1 MTRYGRVRAYRT
13 RCDTLPAMMAAALE
27 GVTHRFGARTALSRI
42 TLSLEPG
49 TAVGLLGPNG
59 AGKTTA
65 LRLLLGFTT
74 PTEGQVR
81 LRGIDPREPE
91 ARRGVGYLPERL
103 AVPARATLRGF
114 LRLHADLAGVPSHE
128 RDDQVRDVMEMVGVA
143 DRSGDRLAG
152 LSKGLRQ
159 RVGFAQAFL
168 GAPTLLLFD
177 EPTSGLDPIGI
188 RDARSWIAAAR
199 ERGCTVLGVLFKPA
213 RNPDANLSISRRQ
226 AYTAFNQKLW
236 MRIARTISLNLRAL
250 TPNISSRSNI
260 Y

>member
-1 MTRYGRVRAYRT
+1 
-13 RCDTLPAMMAAALE
+13 MMAAALE

-114 LRLHADLAGVPSHE
+114 LRLHADLAGVPRHE
-128 RDDQVRDVMEMVGVA
+128 RDDQVSDVMEMVGVA

-188 RDARSWIAAAR
+188 RDARGWIQAAR
-199 ERGCTVLGVLFKPA
+199 DRGCTVLVSSHVLSEVE
-213 RNPDANLSISRRQ
+213 RICD
-226 AYTAFNQKLW
+226 
-236 MRIARTISLNLRAL
+236 RIAILHEGRIAAQGSLDEIVREGESLEDAFVRVVRA
-250 TPNISSRSNI
+250 
-260 Y
+260 